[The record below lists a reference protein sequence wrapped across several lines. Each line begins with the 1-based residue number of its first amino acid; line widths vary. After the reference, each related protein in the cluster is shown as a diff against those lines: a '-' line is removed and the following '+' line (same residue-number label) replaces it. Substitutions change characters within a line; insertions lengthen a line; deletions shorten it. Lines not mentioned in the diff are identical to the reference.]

1 MKPVERAALVID
13 GPNFYYAC
21 KQLGFYVDW
30 KRLMQHFSNGYPN
43 TRAYY
48 YTAVLEGAED
58 PLRPTLDWMDYHG
71 FKVVTKPVK
80 EIRTNEEIRRKGNMD
95 VEIAVDCVEMAD
107 RLDRLVLFS
116 GDGDFRRLVEAVQ
129 KKGVHVTVVSSP
141 GMIADELRREADAFI
156 EVASIQHQIKR
167 ITDASTP
174 TRELSIAS

>member
-21 KQLGFYVDW
+21 KNLGFSVDW
-30 KRLMQHFSNGYPN
+30 KRLLQHFSNGAPN

-48 YTAVLEGAED
+48 NTAVLEGAED
-58 PLRPTLDWMDYHG
+58 PLRPTLDWMEYNG

-80 EIRTNEEIRRKGNMD
+80 EIRSNDEVRRKGNMD

-107 RLDRLVLFS
+107 RLERLVLFS

-129 KKGVHVTVVSSP
+129 RKGVHVTVVSCN
-141 GMIADELRREADAFI
+141 GMIADELRREADSYV
-156 EVASIQHQIKR
+156 EVSSIQQQIKR
-167 ITDASTP
+167 ISDAPAS
-174 TRELSIAS
+174 RELSIAS